1 MQTLR
6 NSEAPIEKG
15 MLIGGKHIDSADKIE
30 ILNPARPDDLVGT
43 IVRGTTDH
51 IDAAVRSAKSVQP
64 TWAAMTFVQRAAAL
78 HRALTRLESDVPR
91 RATVFVREN
100 GKPLAQARGE
110 LLGVPKRQKLAL
122 EYASQLDAGRE
133 LAAANGRTFILNR
146 PYGVVVSI
154 VPWNAPDV
162 LAFTQIVAALLAG
175 NCVVLK
181 PPESCPLTL
190 IHSVTT
196 FATELPAGVIN
207 VVTGLPSEIGD
218 ALTKHPDVGKIGFTG
233 SIPSARHIMANAAE
247 TIKGVT
253 LELGGNDPAIILDD
267 ASFDSA
273 TIRRIMS
280 ATFHMTGQ
288 VCMAIKRIYVPANRR
303 DEFLDSFTRA
313 TDAIVVGDGLEPAVT
328 MGPLHTRKAQVR
340 AEGLLNDA
348 SRRGAQ
354 VNSLGKI
361 DDDATFARGY
371 FMRPTVVTDLPD
383 DAPLMTEEQF
393 CPAIPVTTYEDVD
406 EAVAWANQTRFG
418 LSGSVWS
425 GNIDRA
431 LKIAP
436 RIEAG
441 HVWGQYPW
449 SPCYQSSCAVRGDE
463 AERHRPQ
470 VRDRRHSRIRA
481 EPNDHDA

>member
-1 MQTLR
+1 
-6 NSEAPIEKG
+6 
-15 MLIGGKHIDSADKIE
+15 
-30 ILNPARPDDLVGT
+30 
-43 IVRGTTDH
+43 
-51 IDAAVRSAKSVQP
+51 
-64 TWAAMTFVQRAAAL
+64 
-78 HRALTRLESDVPR
+78 
-91 RATVFVREN
+91 
-100 GKPLAQARGE
+100 
-110 LLGVPKRQKLAL
+110 
-122 EYASQLDAGRE
+122 
-133 LAAANGRTFILNR
+133 
-146 PYGVVVSI
+146 
-154 VPWNAPDV
+154 
-162 LAFTQIVAALLAG
+162 
-175 NCVVLK
+175 
-181 PPESCPLTL
+181 
-190 IHSVTT
+190 
-196 FATELPAGVIN
+196 
-207 VVTGLPSEIGD
+207 
-218 ALTKHPDVGKIGFTG
+218 
-233 SIPSARHIMANAAE
+233 
-247 TIKGVT
+247 
-253 LELGGNDPAIILDD
+253 
-267 ASFDSA
+267 
-273 TIRRIMS
+273 
-280 ATFHMTGQ
+280 MTGQ

-406 EAVAWANQTRFG
+406 EAVARANQTRFG

-425 GNIDRA
+425 GNIDTC
-431 LKIAP
+431 L
-436 RIEAG
+436 
-441 HVWGQYPW
+441 GQYPW